1 MLDAWI
7 PADFVWTPVIWA
19 GIALCLVQSGLFSGL
34 NLALLGL
41 SRLQL
46 EVEAKAGNPE
56 AERILALRSDS
67 NFLLTTVLWGNVGVN
82 CLLTLLSDNVLAG
95 AGAFLFS
102 TVGITIV
109 GEIAPQAYFSRNAMK
124 IGAALVPFIRVYQK
138 LLFPVAKP
146 TAMVL
151 DRWLGEE
158 EVSYF
163 RERELRE
170 VIRHHMDAEDSDLEK
185 TEGRG
190 VLNFLVLDDLPVA
203 EEGELVDPLSVISLP
218 VAVDLPVFP
227 DFEAGSDDVF
237 LTAVQASGRKWVI
250 VTDSE
255 EEPRLVL
262 DADGLL
268 REAMFASEP
277 PDPYRF
283 CHRPLVVTDLETP
296 LGTVLRRLTVEPESK
311 GDDVIDADV
320 ILVWGAERRIIT
332 GADLLGRLMRG
343 IARKREASKA
353 LTAGRVIVPEE
364 GEDSPVPA

>member
-1 MLDAWI
+1 MDFEALI
-7 PADFVWTPVIWA
+7 PADLAWTPFIWV

-56 AERILALRSDS
+56 AKRILAIRSDS

-95 AGAFLFS
+95 VGAFLFS

-124 IGAALVPFIRVYQK
+124 IGAALVPFIQLYQK
-138 LLFPVAKP
+138 VLFPVAKP

-170 VIRHHMDAEDSDLEK
+170 VIRHHMEAADADLEK

-190 VLNFLVLDDLPVA
+190 VLNFLVLDDLSVA

-227 DFEAGSDDVF
+227 DFETGSDDLF

-262 DADGLL
+262 DADAFL
-268 REAMFASEP
+268 RESMFAAEP
-277 PDPYRF
+277 PNPYRF
-283 CHRPLVVTDLETP
+283 CHRPLVVTDKQTP
-296 LGTVLRRLTVEPESK
+296 LGTVMRKLVVEPQFR
-311 GDDVIDADV
+311 GDDVIDTDV
-320 ILVWGAERRIIT
+320 ILVWGDERRIIT

-343 IARKREASKA
+343 IARRREASKA
-353 LTAGRVIVPEE
+353 VASGRVVEHD
-364 GEDSPVPA
+364 GGDGTQSA

>member
-1 MLDAWI
+1 MELIEAWL
-7 PADFVWTPVIWA
+7 PADLSWTPLVWA
-19 GIALCLVQSGLFSGL
+19 GIALCLIQSGLFSGL

-56 AERILALRSDS
+56 AIRILALREDS

-82 CLLTLLSDNVLAG
+82 CLLTLLSDSVMAG
-95 AGAFLFS
+95 VVAFLFS
-102 TVGITIV
+102 TVGITLV
-109 GEIAPQAYFSRNAMK
+109 GEIAPQAYFSRNAMRV
-124 IGAALVPFIRVYQK
+124 GAALVPFIRTYQRI
-138 LLFPVAKP
+138 LYPVAKP
-146 TAMVL
+146 TALAL

-170 VIRHHMDAEDSDLEK
+170 VIRHHMEADDSDLEK

-190 VLNFLVLDDLPVA
+190 VLNFLVLDDLTVM
-203 EEGELVDPLSVISLP
+203 EEGEVVDPLSVLSLP
-218 VAVDLPVFP
+218 VTVDLPVFP
-227 DFEAGSDDVF
+227 DFECSQDDVF
-237 LTAVQASGRKWVI
+237 LTAIQASGRKWVI

-255 EEPRLVL
+255 GEPRLVL
-262 DADGLL
+262 DADAFI
-268 REAMFASEP
+268 REAMFSVEP

-283 CHRPLVVTDLETP
+283 CHRPLVVTDPKTP
-296 LGTVLRRLTVEPESK
+296 LGAVMRRLTVEPESS

-320 ILVWGAERRIIT
+320 ILVWADERRIIT

-343 IARKREASKA
+343 IARKRSASKA
-353 LTAGRVIVPEE
+353 AIAGRIVQADASSE
-364 GEDSPVPA
+364 A